1 MAFRGELDEKV
12 ADGVDTQTGL
22 TIHSLYGD
30 HRQPSPE
37 QLEGLDA
44 LVFDIQDI
52 GSRYYTY
59 ISTMGLAM
67 EAAAEA
73 GIAFVVLDRI
83 NPIGVWKWKALFSW
97 ERKIL
102 WVFIPFPFGTD
113 DRRRSWLSSSRKK
126 RTWLW
131 IYDCSVRHWSRGCLR
146 NHRTTLDFSF
156 TQHAQCE
163 GSVSVSGNRDSGN
176 DQLSVGQ
183 YGDTP
188 LNYWGAPTSMILCSS
203 QLNRLHLP
211 RVAFSPIAFTPMP
224 ACSRN
229 NAARVSLFHHR
240 SVGDAAGGTGG
251 PDRTYPQE
259 AFIRINGTPR
269 NRLLRH
275 PPTRDGIE
283 RGSS

>member
-1 MAFRGELDEKV
+1 M
-12 ADGVDTQTGL
+12 DTQTGL

-30 HRQPSPE
+30 HRQPLPE

-83 NPIGVWKWKALFSW
+83 NPIGGVEVEGPVLMGEEDFVGFHPIPIRHGMTVGELALLFQKEKEPGSG
-97 ERKIL
+97 
-102 WVFIPFPFGTD
+102 FT
-113 DRRRSWLSSSRKK
+113 
-126 RTWLW
+126 
-131 IYDCSVRHWSRGCLR
+131 DCSVRHWSGGCLR

-156 TQHAQCE
+156 TEHAQCE

-176 DQLSVGQ
+176 DQFVSGTSR
-183 YGDTP
+183 DTP
-188 LNYWGAPTSMILCSS
+188 LNYWGPPTSMILCSS
-203 QLNRLHLP
+203 QRSTDCVCQGWRFHRLPSL
-211 RVAFSPIAFTPMP
+211 PMP

-229 NAARVSLFHHR
+229 NAARVSIFP
-240 SVGDAAGGTGG
+240 S
-251 PDRTYPQE
+251 PIDR
-259 AFIRINGTPR
+259 
-269 NRLLRH
+269 
-275 PPTRDGIE
+275 
-283 RGSS
+283 